1 MVVAIVVVAVVAVV
15 GIVIVVA
22 VVIALCGGGV
32 ALVGSVCYGVESV
45 RASQRFMPRTL

>member
-1 MVVAIVVVAVVAVV
+1 MVVAIVVVA
-15 GIVIVVA
+15 VIVVA